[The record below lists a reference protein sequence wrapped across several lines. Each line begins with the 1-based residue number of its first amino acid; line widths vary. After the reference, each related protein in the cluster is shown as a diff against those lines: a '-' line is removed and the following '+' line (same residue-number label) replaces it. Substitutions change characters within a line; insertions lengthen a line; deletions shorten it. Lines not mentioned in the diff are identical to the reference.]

1 MDYQKL
7 EERLL
12 WQSAALMTVV
22 AVAGTFMGL
31 LTHSY
36 AILLDGIFSFVA
48 VFIKFMMLAT
58 SKLTAKE
65 NSRMF
70 QFGYWQFEPLVLI
83 AEGSF
88 TLILVV
94 YAGVTALM
102 SLINGGHEMDF
113 GLAIWYGVFFSIVDT
128 AYYFYVKRINKRLRS
143 NLVRFDNVSWS
154 IDAAL
159 ATGLLLSFAI
169 AKGLT
174 YTEYAYYTRYVD
186 PCIIILLTIQ
196 MVPSALNILI
206 PSVKQILG
214 VAPSNLHNEVQST
227 MDDIML
233 KYGFRDYVS
242 SVQQYGS
249 MRIIDID
256 VLIRRSEALSVA
268 QMDEIRTEIDEE
280 LGGRRVD
287 KWLTV
292 TFTARRRW
300 MTRDY
305 DAVDEEE

>member
-12 WQSAALMTVV
+12 WQSAAMMTLV

-31 LTHSY
+31 ISHSY

-48 VFIKFMMLAT
+48 VIIKLMMIAT

-65 NSRMF
+65 NSRLF

-102 SLINGGHEMDF
+102 SLLNGGHEMNF
-113 GLAIWYGVFFSIVDT
+113 GLAIWYGVFFSVADT
-128 AYYFYVKRINKRLRS
+128 AYYLYVKRINKRLRS

-159 ATGLLLSFAI
+159 ASGLLLSFAI

-174 YTEYAYYTRYVD
+174 YTEYADYTRFVD
-186 PCIIILLTIQ
+186 PCIILILTIQ
-196 MVPSALNILI
+196 MIPSALNILV
-206 PSVKQILG
+206 PSTKQIIG
-214 VAPSNLHNEVQST
+214 IAPSNLHEEVQT
-227 MDDIML
+227 IMDEIMV

-242 SVQQYGS
+242 SVMQYGS
-249 MRIIDID
+249 MKVIDID

-268 QMDEIRTEIDEE
+268 QMDDIRTEIDQA
-280 LGGRRVD
+280 LGGKRVD
-287 KWLTV
+287 KWLTI
-292 TFTARRRW
+292 TFTSRRRW

-305 DAVDEEE
+305 DAVEDD